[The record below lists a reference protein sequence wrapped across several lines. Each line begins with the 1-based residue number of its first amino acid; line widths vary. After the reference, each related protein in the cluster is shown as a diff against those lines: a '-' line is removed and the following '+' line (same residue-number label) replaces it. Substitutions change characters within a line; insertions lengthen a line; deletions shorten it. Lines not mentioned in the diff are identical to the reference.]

1 MTYLTL
7 LAVMVILDVKF
18 LGTMEGLSTSA
29 GAGGESAGANQLDF
43 GGGIDTDAL
52 GAMFFHAVTIQG
64 LVSGFIAGY
73 IRDASVLA
81 GVKFAVI
88 LPTVALIAFSFA

>member
-1 MTYLTL
+1 
-7 LAVMVILDVKF
+7 
-18 LGTMEGLSTSA
+18 
-29 GAGGESAGANQLDF
+29 
-43 GGGIDTDAL
+43 
-52 GAMFFHAVTIQG
+52 MFFHAVTIQG